1 MAKKVESLA
10 EETRPE
16 NEAENFSGKNAAQE
30 DSEKEAN
37 ASGICCYI
45 GPSLRGLIKNGDI
58 FRGSRDDALKAAA
71 AAVETDPMVKT
82 LIVSGDALPVAR
94 RKVKTPGSAL
104 YRNYQRV
111 AGRK

>member
-37 ASGICCYI
+37 ASGICCFS
-45 GPSLRGLIKNGDI
+45 GR
-58 FRGSRDDALKAAA
+58 
-71 AAVETDPMVKT
+71 VEYFCVLHYFDCFGCGRH
-82 LIVSGDALPVAR
+82 I
-94 RKVKTPGSAL
+94 SAFA
-104 YRNYQRV
+104 YGEASVGN
-111 AGRK
+111 

>member
-58 FRGSRDDALKAAA
+58 FRGSRDDA
-71 AAVETDPMVKT
+71 AAVETDPLVKT

>member
-1 MAKKVESLA
+1 MAKKAEPLI

-16 NEAENFSGKNAAQE
+16 NEPEKIPGESAAQE
-30 DSEKEAN
+30 DSEKEAD
-37 ASGICCYI
+37 ASGICCYL
-45 GPSLRGLIKNGDI
+45 GPSLRGLIKNGDV

-71 AAVETDPMVKT
+71 AAIEADPLVKT
-82 LIVSGDALPVAR
+82 LIVSGDALPAAR

>member
-1 MAKKVESLA
+1 M
-10 EETRPE
+10 
-16 NEAENFSGKNAAQE
+16 
-30 DSEKEAN
+30 
-37 ASGICCYI
+37 
-45 GPSLRGLIKNGDI
+45 
-58 FRGSRDDALKAAA
+58 KAAA
-71 AAVETDPMVKT
+71 AAVETYPLVKT